1 MSAPKPP
8 PEQQPPSP
16 PSQQVSSPS
25 QLQPPPGQP
34 QVPGTPST
42 TTPSSSSMT
51 ELKLDSG
58 TVCSAAAACLCCC
71 IFALLAISL
80 TASLLVSIFSTLKTP
95 TDEYVKWAVNVDA
108 KECAQVAKE
117 IVDDGG
123 AIGDIA
129 VAVMLCMGVTAPH
142 LVGIGGGFIALF
154 YNKTSRQVRTLNSL
168 GRSPSAAKPDIFS
181 DAALY
186 KYGATASIVPGAVE
200 GYGRIHK
207 ELGELEWYR
216 LFDPAIRLARE
227 GFTIGPYL
235 GQTLERHSANI
246 EANADLKTRF
256 WNTASNTVLKNG
268 DQLVQGAL
276 GDTLSD
282 LAIHGAQYMYTGEL
296 AKDII
301 DSVKQGGGIMS
312 DADLSGYTSEWTKSV
327 SVNLSNGLVFQS
339 APIPGSGTLLGAAV
353 AQISLDN
360 AIFNDPGDTVSQM
373 TAGDLHRLVERLKFA
388 YARRADFG
396 DEEESRNNEY
406 QIFTEI
412 IDKINKTYDSH
423 RPLADAEGYGL
434 KHVFAQDYGGAHVCI
449 IAPSGDAFS
458 ITSSL
463 NNEFGSMFT
472 TSSGLLL
479 NNYMDAFVKHASE
492 GAPTAN
498 LLGPSKTPMTSM
510 APVIITKVSSITPV
524 HSVFGG
530 SGGMA
535 GVSAVAQLLT
545 CASKYAYHECALNE
559 ARVHPELVSM
569 KFVVNVAG
577 KDKDLRAKQKLKSYG
592 HEVSERFIPSTAIGI
607 MPTRR
612 ATYLVLNDTKHID
625 GGNTGG
631 SITNPEG

>member
-1 MSAPKPP
+1 MSAADPP
-8 PEQQPPSP
+8 PAQQP
-16 PSQQVSSPS
+16 
-25 QLQPPPGQP
+25 LPPPGQQLP
-34 QVPGTPST
+34 PAGQPPVAGSPSATTPST
-42 TTPSSSSMT
+42 SASSTSDV
-51 ELKLDSG
+51 ELDSG
-58 TVCSAAAACLCCC
+58 TLCAAAAACLCCC
-71 IFALLAISL
+71 IFALLAIGL
-80 TASLLVSIFSTLKTP
+80 VATLLVSIFSTTTAP
-95 TDEYVKWAVNVDA
+95 ADEYVKWAVNVDA
-108 KECAQVAKE
+108 KECSQVAKE

-142 LVGIGGGFIALF
+142 LP
-154 YNKTSRQVRTLNSL
+154 NRTCF
-168 GRSPSAAKPDIFS
+168 RMQ
-181 DAALY
+181 ALY

-207 ELGELEWYR
+207 ELGALEWYR
-216 LFDPAIRLARE
+216 LFDPAIRLAKE
-227 GFTIGPYL
+227 GFTIGPHL
-235 GQTLERHSANI
+235 GRTLERHSANI

-276 GDTLSD
+276 ADTLSD
-282 LAIHGAQYMYTGEL
+282 LAIHGAQYMYKGEL
-296 AKDII
+296 AKDIT
-301 DSVKQGGGIMS
+301 DSVKQGGGIIS
-312 DADLSGYTSEWTKSV
+312 EADLSDYTSEWTNAV
-327 SVNLSNGLVFQS
+327 SVNISNGLVFHS
-339 APIPGSGTLLGAAV
+339 APIPGSGTMLGAAV
-353 AQISLDN
+353 AQIFLDN
-360 AIFNDPGDTVSQM
+360 AIFSDPDDTASQM
-373 TAGDLHRLVERLKFA
+373 SAGDLHRLVERLKFA

-423 RPLADAEGYGL
+423 RPLADAEDYGL

-479 NNYMDAFVKHASE
+479 NNYMDAFVKHASD

-510 APVIITKVSSITPV
+510 TPVIITKVSSIAPV

-559 ARVHPELVSM
+559 ARVHPELISM

-577 KDKDLRAKQKLKSYG
+577 KDKDLRAKEKLKSYG

-612 ATYLVLNDTKHID
+612 ATYLVINDTKHAD

-631 SITNPEG
+631 SITSPGG

>member
-1 MSAPKPP
+1 MKVWPRWIWSYN
-8 PEQQPPSP
+8 
-16 PSQQVSSPS
+16 
-25 QLQPPPGQP
+25 L
-34 QVPGTPST
+34 
-42 TTPSSSSMT
+42 
-51 ELKLDSG
+51 
-58 TVCSAAAACLCCC
+58 
-71 IFALLAISL
+71 
-80 TASLLVSIFSTLKTP
+80 
-95 TDEYVKWAVNVDA
+95 W
-108 KECAQVAKE
+108 E

-154 YNKTSRQVRTLNSL
+154 YNK
-168 GRSPSAAKPDIFS
+168 SPSAAKPDIFS

-246 EANADLKTRF
+246 EANADL
-256 WNTASNTVLKNG
+256 N
-268 DQLVQGAL
+268 
-276 GDTLSD
+276 D